1 MPFGIDMMRRWL
13 YILCVSLLFTS
24 CNIDEV
30 FEDKAPQITLDSPMG
45 IYTVKQYGEVLIS
58 PDYINDEG
66 ATYSWRIGGVEV
78 CTERAFLFNDT
89 AEVGSKYISLTVA
102 NEVGSATKQ
111 MRVDVVELEIPSL
124 SLAGADEGFMVVKGE
139 TIVLKASMRTI
150 SLPTEVEWLI
160 GGEVVGKGLSF
171 TFEGAT
177 VGRYDLEVRAENADG
192 KARVTTTIDVV
203 EERPFEWSFGCTEFN
218 LTAGRRARLAPETY
232 TLKDNV
238 QYTFALGDEVLWHGA
253 EPIYNFER
261 SELGVYEVVLTATI
275 SHSDRVEERQ
285 QKFVI
290 TVLSNEDR
298 YYRAATT
305 QSSPSWSRVYEY
317 TPAPG
322 QFINDGK
329 VGGFDGSQTTPEK
342 AVEYATKRLSLGSW
356 VSLGGFGGYIVV
368 GFDHSIV
375 NTGGYDLAIAGN
387 QFDGS
392 SEPGIVWVMQD
403 ENGDGKPNDTWY
415 ELAGSESGKSETKR
429 NYAVT
434 YYRPSDRAMS
444 VQWRDSEG
452 RSGEIEYL
460 KATHD
465 QDYYYP
471 LWIEGK
477 SYTLRGTRLKERNYD
492 SSNEG
497 LYWEQL
503 AYDWGYADNISTT
516 DMVELKGVGYN
527 RFKIANA
534 IDGSGERVHLKYIDF
549 VKVQT
554 ACNANSGW
562 LGENSAEV
570 MDFVD
575 YSMQSGQE

>member
-1 MPFGIDMMRRWL
+1 MSFGIDMMRRWL

-30 FEDKAPQITLDSPMG
+30 FEDKTPQITLDSPTG
-45 IYTVKQYGEVLIS
+45 IYTVKQYGELRIE
-58 PDYINDEG
+58 PRYTNDEG
-66 ATYSWRIGGVEV
+66 ATYLWSTGGVEV
-78 CTERAFLFNDT
+78 GTERAFVFDDT
-89 AEVGSKYISLTVA
+89 EEIGSNYISLTVA

-124 SLAGADEGFMVVKGE
+124 SLAGAEEGFTVVKGDNLA
-139 TIVLKASMRTI
+139 LKVAMRTI
-150 SLPTEVEWLI
+150 SLPTVVEWLLD
-160 GGEVVGKGLSF
+160 GEVVGRELNF
-171 TFEGAT
+171 TFEGLV
-177 VGRYDLEVRAENADG
+177 VGRYNLEVRAENEDG
-192 KARVTTTIDVV
+192 KASVKTTIEVV
-203 EERPFEWSFGCTEFN
+203 EEMPFEWSFGSTELS
-218 LTAGRRARLAPETY
+218 LTAGRRARLAPVTY
-232 TLKDNV
+232 TLRDNL
-238 QYTFALGDEVLWHGA
+238 QYTFTLGEEVLWQGA
-253 EPIYNFER
+253 EPIYIFDR
-261 SELGVYEVVLTATI
+261 SELGVYEIVLTATI
-275 SHSDRVEERQ
+275 TRPNGVEEHR
-285 QKFVI
+285 QKFVV
-290 TVLSNEDR
+290 TVHSNEDR

-403 ENGDGKPNDTWY
+403 ENGDGEPNDTWY

-429 NYAVT
+429 EYTVT
-434 YYRPSDRAMS
+434 YYRPADRAMS

-460 KATHD
+460 KATHN

-471 LWIEGK
+471 SWIEGK

-575 YSMQSGQE
+575 YLMQSGKE

>member
-1 MPFGIDMMRRWL
+1 M
-13 YILCVSLLFTS
+13 
-24 CNIDEV
+24 
-30 FEDKAPQITLDSPMG
+30 FEDKAPQITLDSPTG

-89 AEVGSKYISLTVA
+89 AEMGSKYISLTA
-102 NEVGSATKQ
+102 TNSVGFTTEQ
-111 MRVDVVELEIPSL
+111 MRVDIVELEIPSL

-160 GGEVVGKGLSF
+160 GGEVVGRELNF
-171 TFEGAT
+171 TFEGLV
-177 VGRYDLEVRAENADG
+177 VGRYNLEVRAENEDG
-192 KARVTTTIDVV
+192 KASVKTTIEVV

-290 TVLSNEDR
+290 TVLSNEDTF
-298 YYRAATT
+298 YREATA

-403 ENGDGKPNDTWY
+403 ENGDGEPNDTWY

-575 YSMQSGQE
+575 YSMQSGKE